1 MVADAFVARGR
12 VLAWGKERVAVAIDG
27 KGVDGGY

>member
-1 MVADAFVARGR
+1 MGADAFVARGR

-27 KGVDGGY
+27 ERC